1 MRVVLVGALNGA
13 FAVAAGAFGA
23 HLLDGRVALADAD
36 VFRTAVMYQGLH
48 AAVLVAMGA
57 LRGHVVD
64 GLLTAAS
71 WAMALGVIIF
81 SFSLY
86 ALALGGTAS
95 IGMATPVGGGLLIVG
110 WLLLAVS
117 AARRV

>member
-23 HLLDGRVALADAD
+23 HLLEGRITLADAEIYQ
-36 VFRTAVMYQGLH
+36 TAVYYQAIH
-48 AAVLVAMGA
+48 AAVLVALGA
-57 LRGHVVD
+57 LKGHIMP
-64 GLLTAAS
+64 GLLNATS
-71 WAMALGVIIF
+71 WAMALGTILF
-81 SFSLY
+81 AGSLY
-86 ALALGGTAS
+86 ALSLGSTE
-95 IGMATPVGGGLLIVG
+95 IVTYLTPIGGGLLLLG

>member
-23 HLLDGRVALADAD
+23 HLLAGRITLADAD
-36 VFRTAVMYQGLH
+36 IYQTAVYYQAIH
-48 AAVLVAMGA
+48 AAVLVALGSLKGHIMPA
-57 LRGHVVD
+57 L
-64 GLLTAAS
+64 LNATS
-71 WAMALGVIIF
+71 WAMALGTILF
-81 SFSLY
+81 CGSLY
-86 ALALGGTAS
+86 AMALGSTDAVGLV
-95 IGMATPVGGGLLIVG
+95 TPIGGGLLLLG

>member
-23 HLLDGRVALADAD
+23 HLLDGRITLADSD
-36 VFRTAVMYQGLH
+36 VFQTAVYYQLIH
-48 AAVLVAMGA
+48 AAVMVGLGA
-57 LRGHVVD
+57 LKGHILP
-64 GLLTAAS
+64 GLLAATS
-71 WAMALGVIIF
+71 WAMALGTILF
-81 SFSLY
+81 AGALY
-86 ALALGGTAS
+86 SVALGGAPFV
-95 IGMATPVGGGLLIVG
+95 AYVAPVGGGLLLLG